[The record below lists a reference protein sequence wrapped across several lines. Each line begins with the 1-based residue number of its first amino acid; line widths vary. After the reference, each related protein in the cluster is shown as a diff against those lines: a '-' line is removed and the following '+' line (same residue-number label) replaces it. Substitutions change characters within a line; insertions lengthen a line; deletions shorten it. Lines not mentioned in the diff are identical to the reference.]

1 MTVAH
6 YQTEFDRESKRLG
19 GAAHLDAWKHFA
31 QQGFPTTKHED
42 WKYTSVAAL
51 EKLALSC
58 AIAPDAAL
66 TWEDLKARAL
76 LPETPHRLVFV
87 DGAFKPELS
96 CVTELPKGFHVS
108 PWSAQNDAERTRLH
122 ALLKPAQQHTPFAAL
137 NGAFMTDGTVIN
149 AEAGAVLDEPVLIL
163 VVSTA
168 AQHAAHLV
176 HVIEGGTNSHF
187 AVVEQ
192 YIGLVDAPY
201 LNTVVSRIIAHE
213 NAHVTHIKVQQE
225 AQHGYHIATIQATQH
240 RNSRLHSSAFALSG
254 ALGRN
259 DIETQLNEPGAEV
272 VMNGVYY
279 IKERGHQDFHTSIRH
294 NSPDCASRECYK
306 GILLGGRAVFNGKIV
321 VAVDA
326 QHTRSEQSNH
336 NLLLSDKAEVD
347 TKPQLEIFADDV
359 KCSHGT
365 TVGQLDD
372 EQWFYLRSRGIA
384 ATEAR
389 ALLIEAFALDISARI
404 EQPVLRDA
412 LDQLLKG
419 AIRV

>member
-6 YQTEFDRESKRLG
+6 YQTEFERESKRLG
-19 GAAHLDAWKHFA
+19 DAAHLDAWQRFA
-31 QQGFPTTKHED
+31 QQGFPTIKHED

-58 AIAPDAAL
+58 AAAPDAAL
-66 TWEDLKARAL
+66 TWDTLKAHAV

-96 CVTELPKGFHVS
+96 CMAELPKGFHVA
-108 PWSAQNDAERTRLH
+108 PWSSQSETERARLH
-122 ALLKPAQQHTPFAAL
+122 AILKPAQQCTPFAAL
-137 NGAFMTDGTVIN
+137 NGAFMTDGAVIR
-149 AEAGAVLDEPVLIL
+149 AEAGVVVDEPVLIL

-168 AQHAAHLV
+168 AQHAAHLA
-176 HVIEGGTNSHF
+176 HVMEGGVNSNF
-187 AVVEQ
+187 AVVEH

-213 NAHVTHIKVQQE
+213 NAHVTHIKIQQE
-225 AQHGYHIATIQATQH
+225 AEHGYHVATVQAVQH
-240 RNSRLHSSAFALSG
+240 KNSHLHSSAFALSG

-294 NSPDCASRECYK
+294 NSPDCSSSECYK
-306 GILLGGRAVFNGKIV
+306 GILMGGRAVFNGKIV

-404 EQPVLRDA
+404 EQPLLREA

-419 AIRV
+419 VIRV